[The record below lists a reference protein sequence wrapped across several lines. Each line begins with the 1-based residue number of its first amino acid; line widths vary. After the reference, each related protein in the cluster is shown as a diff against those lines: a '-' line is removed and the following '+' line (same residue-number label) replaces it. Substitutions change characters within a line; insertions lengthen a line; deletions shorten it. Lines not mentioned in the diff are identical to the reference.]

1 MKEKQRLEHIV
12 NRHGLDMPKLG
23 LGTWPMVGEDCT
35 RAVVQALELG
45 YRHIDTA
52 AGYQNEDAVGAALAA
67 SPVPR
72 EQIHVTSK
80 VWWDQLEP
88 QALRVSCERSLRD
101 LRSEYVDLF
110 LIHWPT
116 RDMDLRRSIDALVA
130 LKERGLARAIGVA
143 NFPLPLLREAVETVG
158 APLAAI
164 QVEYHV
170 TLGQSKLLDFARQ
183 HEMALTA
190 YSPLARN
197 RVSEI
202 PAIVDIARKHGV
214 LPTQIALA
222 WLLGQT
228 NVAAVPK
235 AGGAVNQASNL
246 ASLDVRLDDEDR
258 AVIAALP
265 KGERLVSPAFAPQW
279 DEVV

>member
-1 MKEKQRLEHIV
+1 LEHIV
-12 NRHGLDMPKLG
+12 NRHGLNMPKLG

-35 RAVVQALELG
+35 RAVLQALELG

-67 SPVPR
+67 TSVPR

-88 QALRVSCERSLRD
+88 QALRASFERSLRD

-116 RDMDLRRSIDALVA
+116 PDMNLRRTLDVIVDLQ
-130 LKERGLARAIGVA
+130 ERGLARAIGVA
-143 NFPLPLLREAVETVG
+143 NFPLALLREAVETIG

-170 TLGQSKLLDFARQ
+170 TLGQQKLLDFVRQ

-202 PAIVDIARKHGV
+202 PEIVAIARKHGV

-222 WLLGQT
+222 WLLEQPG
-228 NVAAVPK
+228 VAAVPK
-235 AGGAVNQASNL
+235 AAGKSNQTSNL
-246 ASLDVRLDDEDR
+246 ESLDVRLDDEDR
-258 AVIAALP
+258 ATIAALP
-265 KGERLVSPAFAPQW
+265 KNERLVNPAFAPQW
-279 DEVV
+279 DDAA

>member
-1 MKEKQRLEHIV
+1 
-12 NRHGLDMPKLG
+12 
-23 LGTWPMVGEDCT
+23 
-35 RAVVQALELG
+35 
-45 YRHIDTA
+45 
-52 AGYQNEDAVGAALAA
+52 
-67 SPVPR
+67 
-72 EQIHVTSK
+72 
-80 VWWDQLEP
+80 
-88 QALRVSCERSLRD
+88 
-101 LRSEYVDLF
+101 
-110 LIHWPT
+110 
-116 RDMDLRRSIDALVA
+116 
-130 LKERGLARAIGVA
+130 
-143 NFPLPLLREAVETVG
+143 
-158 APLAAI
+158 
-164 QVEYHV
+164 
-170 TLGQSKLLDFARQ
+170 
-183 HEMALTA
+183 MALTA

-214 LPTQIALA
+214 LPTQIALG
-222 WLLGQT
+222 WLLEQA

>member
-1 MKEKQRLEHIV
+1 MQHIV

-52 AGYQNEDAVGAALAA
+52 AGYQNEDAVGAALTA
-67 SPVPR
+67 STVPR

-88 QALRVSCERSLRD
+88 QALRASCERSLRD

-116 RDMDLRRSIDALVA
+116 QDMDLRRSIDALVG

-143 NFPLPLLREAVETVG
+143 NFPLPLLREAVETIG

-190 YSPLARN
+190 YSPLVRN

-214 LPTQIALA
+214 LPTQVALA
-222 WLLGQT
+222 WLLEQA

-235 AGGAVNQASNL
+235 ASGAANQTSNL

-258 AVIAALP
+258 AVIASLP

>member
-1 MKEKQRLEHIV
+1 M
-12 NRHGLDMPKLG
+12 
-23 LGTWPMVGEDCT
+23 
-35 RAVVQALELG
+35 RA
-45 YRHIDTA
+45 
-52 AGYQNEDAVGAALAA
+52 
-67 SPVPR
+67 
-72 EQIHVTSK
+72 
-80 VWWDQLEP
+80 
-88 QALRVSCERSLRD
+88 
-101 LRSEYVDLF
+101 F
-110 LIHWPT
+110 
-116 RDMDLRRSIDALVA
+116 
-130 LKERGLARAIGVA
+130 GVA

-170 TLGQSKLLDFARQ
+170 TLSQSKLLDFARQ

-190 YSPLARN
+190 YSPLVRN

-214 LPTQIALA
+214 LPTQVALA
-222 WLLGQT
+222 WLLEQA

-235 AGGAVNQASNL
+235 ASGAANQTSNL

-258 AVIAALP
+258 AVIASLP

>member
-1 MKEKQRLEHIV
+1 MMEKQRLEHIV

-67 SPVPR
+67 TTVPR

-88 QALRVSCERSLRD
+88 QALRASCERSLRD
-101 LRSEYVDLF
+101 LRSDYVDLF
-110 LIHWPT
+110 LLHWPT
-116 RDMDLRRSIDALVA
+116 AEMNLRRTLDALVN

-143 NFPLPLLREAVETVG
+143 NFPLPLLKEAVETIG
-158 APLAAI
+158 APLAAL

-170 TLGQSKLLDFARQ
+170 TLGQTNLLDFARR
-183 HEMALTA
+183 HDMALTA

-202 PAIVDIARKHGV
+202 PAIVEIARKHNV

-222 WLLGQT
+222 WLLEQN

-235 AGGAVNQASNL
+235 AAGAANQTSNL

-258 AVIAALP
+258 ATIAALP
-265 KGERLVSPAFAPQW
+265 KSERLVNPAFAPQW
-279 DEVV
+279 DDAA